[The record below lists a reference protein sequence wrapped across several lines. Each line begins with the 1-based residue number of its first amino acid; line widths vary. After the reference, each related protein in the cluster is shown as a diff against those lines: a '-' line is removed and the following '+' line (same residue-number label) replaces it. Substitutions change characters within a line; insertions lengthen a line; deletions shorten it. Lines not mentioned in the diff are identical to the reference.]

1 MSVIALPRPLRA
13 AALMLSAVVVP
24 LSGPLSAHAAETPQH
39 LRLGYDVYVGGLKMG
54 RMTLE
59 TEIKGEDYRVTVAA
73 DAGDM
78 LARLIKWSY
87 TAEADGRFGGV
98 NGVAPRHFHSL
109 RTLRDKRWDATL
121 SYAAPYG
128 THDTAVTFTQTP
140 PPSPDDANAVPPDQ
154 RPGTVDLLSAA
165 VAISRHAEGGDCAS
179 RLPVYDGRRRYDVLM
194 ESRPRRH
201 IEKSDY
207 TVFDGDAIGCHVA
220 ILPVAGFQPAGRG
233 SQNFWTAAPDGKPR
247 GFDLWVGRPIP
258 GGPVVPVRLEAGELF
273 FTHVIGHLVQVDVL
287 PPSP

>member
-1 MSVIALPRPLRA
+1 MTLPAPLRA
-13 AALMLSAVVVP
+13 AVLTLAVLSTP
-24 LSGPLSAHAAETPQH
+24 LDARAADAPPQH

-59 TEIKGEDYRVTVAA
+59 TEISGPNYRVTVAA
-73 DAGDM
+73 EAGDL

-87 TAEADGRFGGV
+87 TAEADGQFGGV

-109 RTLRDKRWDATL
+109 RTLRDKTWDATL
-121 SYAAPYG
+121 AYAAPYG
-128 THDTAVTFTQTP
+128 TTQTAVTFTQTP
-140 PPSPDDANAVPPDQ
+140 PPSADDVNAVPPDQ

-165 VAISRHAEGGDCAS
+165 AAISRHAESGTCTS

-194 ESRPRRH
+194 EDRPARR

-207 TVFDGDAIGCHVA
+207 TVFEGEAIGCRVS
-220 ILPVAGFQPAGRG
+220 ILPVAGFRPASRG

-247 GFDLWVGRPIP
+247 GFDLWIGRPLP

-273 FTHVIGHLVQVDVL
+273 FTHVIGHLAQVEVL
-287 PPSP
+287 PPSNP

>member
-165 VAISRHAEGGDCAS
+165 VAI
-179 RLPVYDGRRRYDVLM
+179 
-194 ESRPRRH
+194 
-201 IEKSDY
+201 
-207 TVFDGDAIGCHVA
+207 
-220 ILPVAGFQPAGRG
+220 
-233 SQNFWTAAPDGKPR
+233 
-247 GFDLWVGRPIP
+247 
-258 GGPVVPVRLEAGELF
+258 
-273 FTHVIGHLVQVDVL
+273 
-287 PPSP
+287 